1 MHIKKLLEEAREGYY
16 FILRK
21 SVNHNMA
28 SMQVKD
34 VYKYLFIGYYMS
46 IIVVVLSLLIFING
60 APLTQIGKKNMLLNF
75 SVGVL
80 LIYLYKILVA
90 DPLMKDFQ
98 DKEIDS
104 EQEEIEK
111 KRKKRLFYYL
121 FIGSFLSMGLSGI
134 IADILT

>member
-1 MHIKKLLEEAREGYY
+1 M
-16 FILRK
+16 
-21 SVNHNMA
+21 N
-28 SMQVKD
+28 
-34 VYKYLFIGYYMS
+34 
-46 IIVVVLSLLIFING
+46 
-60 APLTQIGKKNMLLNF
+60 
-75 SVGVL
+75 
-80 LIYLYKILVA
+80 KILVA